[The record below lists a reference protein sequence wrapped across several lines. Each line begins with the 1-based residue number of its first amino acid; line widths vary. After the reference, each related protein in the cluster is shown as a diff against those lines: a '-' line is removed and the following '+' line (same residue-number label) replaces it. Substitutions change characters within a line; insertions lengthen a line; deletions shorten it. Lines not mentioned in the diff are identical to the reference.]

1 MTEEPTFTFTLTL
14 TKGRRQFL
22 HFPTKSQ
29 PRTGHTREPDPTHN
43 ELKHTITRKTG
54 KQQHS
59 RTQPRH
65 TSRSQVHTHTHTP
78 PATLPQPPPRA
89 SAPYSRRVEYCTGK
103 KTPGGAGK
111 KTPGGAG
118 THTGHTGTRIT
129 QTNLTTIQT
138 HQPTAVRSRPTHRG
152 AWPAQKDTGGSRDT
166 TVTPTPHTTTVKR
179 SDCPSAKQ
187 RAVGKARCLLV
198 IKGEWS
204 ATWVRRLWTKR
215 RLLVLFFISYVRRA
229 HRQPEDPL
237 QENPFLPVWKLNHEW
252 STTSYCTVSLF

>member
-1 MTEEPTFTFTLTL
+1 M
-14 TKGRRQFL
+14 G
-22 HFPTKSQ
+22 
-29 PRTGHTREPDPTHN
+29 
-43 ELKHTITRKTG
+43 
-54 KQQHS
+54 
-59 RTQPRH
+59 
-65 TSRSQVHTHTHTP
+65 
-78 PATLPQPPPRA
+78 A
-89 SAPYSRRVEYCTGK
+89 SAPFLRRLRSNRGFARGTRPASSCVRVWGAQKRLRHSLPGTVLYCRRVEFCTGK

-204 ATWVRRLWTKR
+204 ATPRHYSFCFSSRMFEGPIANPRTRSRKILSY
-215 RLLVLFFISYVRRA
+215 LFG
-229 HRQPEDPL
+229 
-237 QENPFLPVWKLNHEW
+237 N
-252 STTSYCTVSLF
+252 

>member
-1 MTEEPTFTFTLTL
+1 M
-14 TKGRRQFL
+14 G
-22 HFPTKSQ
+22 
-29 PRTGHTREPDPTHN
+29 
-43 ELKHTITRKTG
+43 
-54 KQQHS
+54 
-59 RTQPRH
+59 
-65 TSRSQVHTHTHTP
+65 
-78 PATLPQPPPRA
+78 A
-89 SAPYSRRVEYCTGK
+89 SAPFLRRLRSNRGFARGTSLELCVRVCVGSAKAASSFPRRVEFCTGK

-204 ATWVRRLWTKR
+204 ATATTVVYSFCFSSRMFEGPIANPRTRSRKILSY
-215 RLLVLFFISYVRRA
+215 LFG
-229 HRQPEDPL
+229 
-237 QENPFLPVWKLNHEW
+237 N
-252 STTSYCTVSLF
+252 